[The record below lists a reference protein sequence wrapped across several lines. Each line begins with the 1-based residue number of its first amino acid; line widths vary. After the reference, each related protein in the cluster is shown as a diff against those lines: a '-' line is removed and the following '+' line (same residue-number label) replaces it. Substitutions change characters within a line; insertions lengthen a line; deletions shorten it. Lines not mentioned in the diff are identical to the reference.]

1 MSINISQGNVAGP
14 CNLKCAYSFQY
25 PVSSCVAT
33 HYEGAISSSYDK
45 SNSPPVN
52 YNGNK
57 YQVSGVG
64 FYPGSGIFYFNQNQS
79 DACLFIEHEAVL
91 GGPPLVVGIPI
102 KKSPSTI
109 ASTSILTEIINA
121 VSSGAPNVGEKTTV
135 NLSNYSLNHIVPNKP
150 FYQLSVYDYDFIIF
164 GIENAIPLS
173 EETLNKL
180 KTLATGAMSTSTFD
194 PKNQSPAKIF
204 YNKDGPSKEGS
215 DIYIDCQ
222 PVNDSEDTV
231 EVPVNKLDNA
241 NYSPADWFSELIHS
255 VVFQSIIVCLVL
267 FLLLYLL
274 RMGINAIKTL
284 G

>member
-33 HYEGAISSSYDK
+33 HSDFNITLSYDK

-57 YQVSGVG
+57 YQVTSVSLH
-64 FYPGSGIFYFNQNQS
+64 PGSFVLYFNQNQS
-79 DACLFIEHEAVL
+79 DACLLITHEAVL
-91 GGPPLVVGIPI
+91 GGPYLLVVIPI
-102 KKSPSTI
+102 KKSASTI
-109 ASTSILTEIINA
+109 ASTSILTEIINT
-121 VSSGAPNVGEKTTV
+121 VSSGAPNIGEKTTV

-150 FYQLSVYDYDFIIF
+150 FYQLSEYGSDFIIF

-173 EETLNKL
+173 EETLKKL
-180 KTLATGAMSTSTFD
+180 NTLCTDFMSTSTFD
-194 PKNQSPAKIF
+194 PKQQSPAKIF

-231 EVPVNKLDNA
+231 EVPVNKLDSSTA
-241 NYSPADWFSELIHS
+241 EWVSELIHS
-255 VVFQSIIVCLVL
+255 VVFQSIIICLVL

>member
-1 MSINISQGNVAGP
+1 MSINISRGNVAGP
-14 CNLKCAYSFQY
+14 CSLKCAYSFQY

-33 HYEGAISSSYDK
+33 HWSDNITLSYDK
-45 SNSPPVN
+45 SNLPPVN

-57 YQVSGVG
+57 YQVTSVSLSPDS
-64 FYPGSGIFYFNQNQS
+64 YTLYFNQNKS
-79 DACLFIEHEAVL
+79 DACFIITHEPVL
-91 GGPPLVVGIPI
+91 GGPYLYVIIPI

-150 FYQLSVYDYDFIIF
+150 FYQVSEYNYDLIIF

-173 EETLNKL
+173 EETVKKLN
-180 KTLATGAMSTSTFD
+180 TLCSDVVSTSAFD
-194 PKNQSPAKIF
+194 PKQQSPVKIF

-222 PVNDSEDTV
+222 PVNESEDTV
-231 EVPVNKLDNA
+231 EVPMNKPD
-241 NYSPADWFSELIHS
+241 SEWFSELIRS
-255 VVFQSIIVCLVL
+255 AVFQSIVVCLIL
-267 FLLLYLL
+267 ILLLYLL